1 MYCFEE
7 FVLLSR
13 PVQKICTAIEVVPD
27 DKISQKFEIVVTFF
41 HSIQCIMQIYFANF
55 LKLLLH
61 YNALRCAQS

>member
-41 HSIQCIMQIYFANF
+41 HSIHFANF
-55 LKLLLH
+55 LKLLPY